1 MTGVFHFMAV
11 CLDLN
16 LLIHAISV
24 SHACQLGGPPTS
36 PGQARS
42 GKSPISARRTSPAS
56 RHENRRLLIQ
66 SDILARP
73 RRRRAPYPGGCVI
86 AGIYAAL
93 GPAMAVDPCAA
104 PRIMSAPF
112 SAIIIVAALVLP
124 ETTVG
129 NDRSID
135 HPQTL
140 DA

>member
-1 MTGVFHFMAV
+1 M
-11 CLDLN
+11 
-16 LLIHAISV
+16 
-24 SHACQLGGPPTS
+24 
-36 PGQARS
+36 
-42 GKSPISARRTSPAS
+42 
-56 RHENRRLLIQ
+56 
-66 SDILARP
+66 
-73 RRRRAPYPGGCVI
+73 I

-140 DA
+140 DAMDPQRGVDHRICVLPIMQVLVGW